1 MKRIVGTTTVT
12 DFAVG
17 ESTLGKVVVGEAP
30 AAAGT
35 DFAKAS
41 ISVDTVVYARN
52 VLPLLDVF
60 QTSYDARKEI
70 GQEHGKKIA
79 KFFDQSLFIQGY
91 KAAMLTESRF
101 SNGSAGKPAGH
112 FGGSRVTLSSAGAA
126 TDPAMLYKAISDLFV
141 QMETKDVVPR
151 EDDVMLAFK
160 PAQFYAL
167 QDAEQIVNGTYV
179 TSDGTTLNNQAIF
192 KAFGCMVCSS
202 NNLPSTV
209 ITGHLLSNAA
219 NSNAY
224 DGDFTKLAGLAL
236 SARAIL
242 GGETI
247 PLTSDVF
254 YDKIYKSWFVDSH
267 LAYAATP
274 NRAEYAGAILLP

>member
-1 MKRIVGTTTVT
+1 MRRITGTTTVT

-17 ESTLGKVVVGEAP
+17 EATLQKVVVGEAP
-30 AAAGT
+30 ASNPH

-41 ISVDTVVYARN
+41 ITVDTVLNARTA
-52 VLPLLDVF
+52 LPLLDVF

-70 GQEHGKKIA
+70 GLEHGKKIA

-91 KAAMLTESRF
+91 KAAMLAESRF

-112 FGGSRVTLSSAGAA
+112 KGGNKITLASAGAA
-126 TDPAMLYKAISDLFV
+126 LDPAMLYKAISDLFV
-141 QMETKDVVPR
+141 QMEEKDVIPR
-151 EDDVMLAFK
+151 EDDVLLAFR

-179 TSDGTTLNNQAIF
+179 TSDGTTLNNVAIF
-192 KAFGCMVCSS
+192 KAFGCAVVSS
-202 NNLPSTV
+202 NNLPQGV
-209 ITGHLLSNAA
+209 VANHLLSNAA
-219 NSNAY
+219 NGMAY
-224 DGDFTKLAGLAL
+224 DGDFSKLAGLAL